1 MKYIKPH
8 YYDAFVCLAGSCPAT
23 CCAGWQIVI
32 DEESLDRYGN
42 VKGDFGSRL
51 RNSIDWMEGTFC
63 QYDGRCAFLNEED
76 LCDLYTELGPEGLC
90 STCRMYPRHVEEFED
105 LRELSLTLSCPEAA
119 GIILGCREKVEFI
132 SWETE
137 EEDDF
142 EDFDFLLF
150 TKLEDARDV
159 AFGILTDREKDLRV
173 RMRTVLF
180 LAEELQ
186 ACIDR
191 EEFFEMDAVIEKYRH
206 FPSTKT
212 DQTGRYTRRK
222 QGFSVFGK
230 LEQLRAEWGELLADA
245 WESLYGTDEDKYL
258 ELCRE
263 FDCAYGY
270 ESSRRGEWERM
281 GEQLMVFFVY
291 TYFCGA
297 VYDDA
302 VYSKM
307 ALAVFSTEWIQ
318 EFVMLRWLKKGKK
331 LEFQDVTEIA
341 YRYAREV
348 EHSDLNLEV
357 LERWLEKN
365 KT

>member
-1 MKYIKPH
+1 MRSTVIFPVQK
-8 YYDAFVCLAGSCPAT
+8 
-23 CCAGWQIVI
+23 QI
-32 DEESLDRYGN
+32 R
-42 VKGDFGSRL
+42 R
-51 RNSIDWMEGTFC
+51 
-63 QYDGRCAFLNEED
+63 
-76 LCDLYTELGPEGLC
+76 
-90 STCRMYPRHVEEFED
+90 
-105 LRELSLTLSCPEAA
+105 A
-119 GIILGCREKVEFI
+119 GIP
-132 SWETE
+132 E
-137 EEDDF
+137 ENKDF
-142 EDFDFLLF
+142 PC
-150 TKLEDARDV
+150 LENW
-159 AFGILTDREKDLRV
+159 K
-173 RMRTVLF
+173 
-180 LAEELQ
+180 
-186 ACIDR
+186 
-191 EEFFEMDAVIEKYRH
+191 
-206 FPSTKT
+206 
-212 DQTGRYTRRK
+212 
-222 QGFSVFGK
+222 
-230 LEQLRAEWGELLADA
+230 QLRAEWGELLADA